1 MNRKFTILLSL
12 ILLLCWKQPFLF
24 AQGLISVSSLEKPVR
39 SASPAIPGNRPDDR
53 AGRGINILK
62 YSVYLEPSFLTKSL
76 YGKCTLTFEITD
88 AIPDSTVRLNL
99 VNLKVDS
106 VTSGDRSWA
115 FFQKD
120 SLLFLQSPTGFQIG
134 DTVSVTIVYQGY
146 PTNDSFGGYFATKRI
161 IYTVGE
167 GLYTQPP
174 SMTRR
179 WIPSVDRPDA
189 KALLKMTVRV
199 PSGNIVGSNGLLIK
213 VIHNSDQTDAFV
225 WQEDFPIAPY
235 LMSIGI
241 SKFARFN
248 QVYVNASGDT
258 LPIQNFVYPEDS
270 LKAVEDFK
278 NLPDMI
284 RFFSQKFGPYP
295 FKKYGMLEAPM
306 GGAMEH
312 QTLTTLSSFLIT
324 GDRRYEGIIAH
335 ELGHQWWGDCVTL
348 ADWGDIWLNEGFATY
363 SDALY
368 TEHAYGEKAFRA
380 KMDGF
385 AALYFRE
392 DDTVGRFPI
401 YDPQKMWGATVYEKG
416 AWVLHMLRG
425 VVGDS
430 VFFEIMRSYRSSFE
444 YGNATIAD
452 FQQAAESVSGEDL
465 DWFFHEWLFEAGYPI
480 YQFRWQA
487 KPANPGGTEVVL
499 NIRQIQTKA
508 PLFRMPI
515 QFGFDFEDT
524 TFIKTI
530 HVNQDEQNFHFTFN
544 GAPSRVVFDPNQ
556 FVLKKLYNLS
566 TLYPPEEFRLL
577 QSYPNPFYAGE
588 SSQKIIIVF
597 WTRSKYSQYYVQLK
611 IYNSLGQ
618 IERILVD
625 GKIPPGYHERTWRA
639 WSDEG
644 RPVPAGVYFCVLTQG
659 NETQTRKIVVVR

>member
-199 PSGNIVGSNGLLIK
+199 PSGNIVGSNGLLVK

-306 GGAMEH
+306 GGAME
-312 QTLTTLSSFLIT
+312 
-324 GDRRYEGIIAH
+324 
-335 ELGHQWWGDCVTL
+335 
-348 ADWGDIWLNEGFATY
+348 
-363 SDALY
+363 
-368 TEHAYGEKAFRA
+368 
-380 KMDGF
+380 
-385 AALYFRE
+385 
-392 DDTVGRFPI
+392 
-401 YDPQKMWGATVYEKG
+401 
-416 AWVLHMLRG
+416 
-425 VVGDS
+425 
-430 VFFEIMRSYRSSFE
+430 
-444 YGNATIAD
+444 
-452 FQQAAESVSGEDL
+452 
-465 DWFFHEWLFEAGYPI
+465 
-480 YQFRWQA
+480 
-487 KPANPGGTEVVL
+487 
-499 NIRQIQTKA
+499 
-508 PLFRMPI
+508 
-515 QFGFDFEDT
+515 
-524 TFIKTI
+524 
-530 HVNQDEQNFHFTFN
+530 
-544 GAPSRVVFDPNQ
+544 
-556 FVLKKLYNLS
+556 
-566 TLYPPEEFRLL
+566 
-577 QSYPNPFYAGE
+577 
-588 SSQKIIIVF
+588 
-597 WTRSKYSQYYVQLK
+597 
-611 IYNSLGQ
+611 
-618 IERILVD
+618 
-625 GKIPPGYHERTWRA
+625 
-639 WSDEG
+639 
-644 RPVPAGVYFCVLTQG
+644 
-659 NETQTRKIVVVR
+659 